1 MEVNRDNF
9 GEQTT
14 IRHHRRIYLMLDG
27 SKIHHAPGKFG
38 DGNAGDKDGI
48 FMAIKQFLHSLGT

>member
-1 MEVNRDNF
+1 MMINRNHF

-27 SKIHHAPGKFG
+27 SKIHHAP
-38 DGNAGDKDGI
+38 
-48 FMAIKQFLHSLGT
+48 